1 MHSLIYHISET
12 VSPAINYFAQQE
24 KSCLT
29 FIFFFFPAAENSAT
43 TSRSQVQ
50 IPPRLGVI
58 KYINF

>member
-29 FIFFFFPAAENSAT
+29 FIFFFFL
-43 TSRSQVQ
+43 QLK
-50 IPPRLGVI
+50 ILLLLLGHKFKFHPVWE
-58 KYINF
+58 

>member
-24 KSCLT
+24 KSHLT
-29 FIFFFFPAAENSAT
+29 FILFFYPAAENSAT

-50 IPPRLGVI
+50 IPRWLGAI
-58 KYINF
+58 KYINA